1 MRVGGVSGMNWRVWS
16 RNDSLDRILLGEA
29 KWVWLVRV
37 GVAGPK
43 WVWLVR
49 VGVAGPKWV
58 WLVRVGMACC
68 PNRVWSMRVGGAPGR
83 CEKGED
89 EEDESG

>member
-16 RNDSLDRILLGEA
+16 RNDSLDRNLLGEA
-29 KWVWLVRV
+29 
-37 GVAGPK
+37 K

>member
-1 MRVGGVSGMNWRVWS
+1 VRAGGVSGMNWRVWS
-16 RNDSLDRILLGEA
+16 RNDSLDRNLLGEA
-29 KWVWLVRV
+29 
-37 GVAGPK
+37 K

-68 PNRVWSMRVGGAPGR
+68 PNRAWSVRVGGAPGR
-83 CEKGED
+83 CVKGED